1 MRARYGDDV
10 ETVSRMLDLSV
21 HCAGGVGDHLHRSSY
36 ADTYAIQSQQGR
48 LVVEPPMLGRSALG
62 AWRLLRASRL
72 SNRATDSRA
81 KKTRLAERKSHGQ
94 SKFSID

>member
-1 MRARYGDDV
+1 M
-10 ETVSRMLDLSV
+10 SRMLDLSV

-62 AWRLLRASRL
+62 ACALARLLRASRL

-94 SKFSID
+94 SKFLID